1 MRLLSLC
8 LLLVLS
14 FSAGAAELRVQ
25 LDRQQLYEDESLV
38 MSVHLLDGS
47 VVDAFDPLLS
57 DFEILQRSQGS
68 QTQTINGQRSD
79 SHSWEFIL
87 APRRAGDLLIPAFE
101 LGGARSQE
109 QQISVKSIASRAGG
123 VEDRPFF
130 LRVSV
135 SEPEPFVQQ
144 QVIYT
149 MKLYQQQA
157 IADGNVTEPDHPDVV
172 IERLG
177 LDKSYLEQLDGR
189 EYSVLERRYALFPQR
204 SGEIVLPSINLNARV
219 QVGQRSNRFFA
230 PNTRSIRVRAPSLTL
245 QVKAAASD
253 YSAAWWL
260 ASSQLVGEAKWQP
273 EDAKVGEPLT
283 LELLISAEGVM
294 PAQLPVVADPKVAR
308 ARLYSNGSRAAK
320 KAASDGVIAQRVSSW
335 TIIPTAPG
343 ELKLQPFNIPW
354 WDIDANVQRV
364 LEIEVPELSV
374 VGTLAEGRSAVPAN
388 AVESITPV
396 VKPIAAAEPP
406 AEVEPEHDS
415 DWWLTDWRTQL
426 VMVSIVALAALVVRR
441 RRRRPLPLQTDEQL
455 CSPDAAMVRLV
466 EAVTRADVK
475 AGREAL
481 LDWGSGTFGQE
492 IRSLPHLAE
501 RLDDPEFSRLVLE
514 LDAICYRDKGRW
526 TGEPVQEKVK
536 AYRPP
541 QSAVASKVELP
552 TLS

>member
-8 LLLVLS
+8 FLLVLS

-47 VVDAFDPLLS
+47 SVDAFDPALS

-68 QTQTINGQRSD
+68 QTQIINGQRSD
-79 SHSWEFIL
+79 SHSWEFVL
-87 APRRAGDLLIPAFE
+87 APRRAGDLLIPVFE

-109 QQISVKSIASRAGG
+109 QRISVKSIASRSGG
-123 VEDRPFF
+123 AEDRPFF

-177 LDKSYLEQLDGR
+177 LDKSYLEQIDGR

-245 QVKAAASD
+245 QVKAATSD

-260 ASSQLVGEAKWQP
+260 ASTQLLGEAKWQP
-273 EDAKVGEPLT
+273 ENAKQGEPLT
-283 LELLISAEGVM
+283 LEVIVSAEGVM
-294 PAQLPVVADPKVAR
+294 PAQLPVIADPKIAG

-320 KAASDGVIAQRVSSW
+320 KAAADGIIAQRVSSW
-335 TIIPTAPG
+335 TIIPTASG
-343 ELKLQPFNIPW
+343 ALRLQSFKVPW
-354 WDIDANVQRV
+354 WDIEANVQRI
-364 LEIEVPELSV
+364 LEIEVPELY
-374 VGTLAEGRSAVPAN
+374 VGGAPAEDVAEKPADSSDN
-388 AVESITPV
+388 LTPV
-396 VKPIAAAEPP
+396 VTPIVVTELPAAE
-406 AEVEPEHDS
+406 EPEQVDG
-415 DWWLTDWRTQL
+415 WWLTDWRTQL
-426 VMVSIVALAALVVRR
+426 VMVSIVAFATLVVRR

-475 AGREAL
+475 AGRKAV

-492 IRSLPHLAE
+492 IRSLPYLAE

-526 TGEPVQEKVK
+526 TGEPLQEKVK

-541 QSAVASKVELP
+541 QSTVVSKDELP
-552 TLS
+552 ALS